1 MDATPTLT
9 RRDFVAGTLFS
20 AATLA
25 LAGCSQAPADQPSS
39 DQGASGQNTSGQGA
53 PGGQASTAGDG
64 TVLVAYFSGSGNT
77 ARVAENIADDLGC
90 TTFQVLPTE
99 PYTTEDLT
107 WTDPDSRVNH
117 EHDNESARDIPL
129 EQVTPDN
136 WDSYD
141 TVFVGY
147 PIWWGIAAWP
157 IDGFVAGND
166 FSGKTV
172 YPFCTSTSSP
182 VGDSAAQ
189 LAQLAGTGDW
199 KEGMRFS
206 GGASEQDVRTW
217 VDGLGL

>member
-1 MDATPTLT
+1 MDTTLT
-9 RRDFVAGTLFS
+9 RRDFVAGSLFS
-20 AATLA
+20 AATLM
-25 LAGCSQAPADQPSS
+25 LAGCSQAPAGQSAADQSAT
-39 DQGASGQNTSGQGA
+39 DRQDA
-53 PGGQASTAGDG
+53 GGQSSPASDG

-77 ARVAENIADDLGC
+77 ARIAGNIADDLGC
-90 TTFQVLPTE
+90 TTFQVLPTQ

-107 WTDPDSRVNH
+107 WTNDDSRVNREH
-117 EHDNESARDIPL
+117 EDESLRDVPL
-129 EQVTPDN
+129 ERVTPDG
-136 WDSYD
+136 WDDYK

-182 VGDSAAQ
+182 VGDSAAR
-189 LAQLAGTGDW
+189 LAQLAGSGDW

-206 GGASEQDVRTW
+206 GGASEEDVRTW